1 VFPLTILE
9 AFAYGTPAIVHNA
22 GGSREAIDKTGGG
35 LVYYSREELHHALT
49 IMAKDSQL
57 RKTLG
62 QRARAGYTQFYSQ
75 ATYVER
81 YLNLIQGIARE
92 KGVTLRQ

>member
-9 AFAYGTPAIVHNA
+9 AFAHGTPAIVHNA

-35 LVYYSREELHHALT
+35 LVYHSREELHHALT

-62 QRARAGYTQFYSQ
+62 QRARAGYQQFYSQ
-75 ATYVER
+75 ER
-81 YLNLIQGIARE
+81 YLARYLQLIQEIGQKNAIS
-92 KGVTLRQ
+92 LH